1 MLSHLA
7 KLASPLIPPVL
18 QGSYVREYTCD
29 ITPQG
34 LTGLMSQTTPPE
46 KTEPVVCTHPDMMEQ
61 LASYIADEMNRN
73 ILDPAVLEMKKLI
86 DYDAGIEAK
95 QFAELPLLARMG
107 GALDFNN
114 IALAKKAAAFAI
126 WTGKV
131 GQGMDWDHK
140 EKIPTIFGGGVWHK
154 QGKYDYFY
162 DIWSNIHYG
171 YVGRVGGFSESLL
184 LDGAGLEQIGSAT
197 YRKLEEIA
205 DNLPKDEQKK
215 RWPYRSADIDGLRA
229 WDDIQDRLSI
239 SIGVKL
245 YNKHPNGGITAE
257 MVMNE
262 VLSIPPEQWGD
273 GIREHKCKTN

>member
-1 MLSHLA
+1 M
-7 KLASPLIPPVL
+7 
-18 QGSYVREYTCD
+18 
-29 ITPQG
+29 
-34 LTGLMSQTTPPE
+34 
-46 KTEPVVCTHPDMMEQ
+46 
-61 LASYIADEMNRN
+61 
-73 ILDPAVLEMKKLI
+73 
-86 DYDAGIEAK
+86 
-95 QFAELPLLARMG
+95 
-107 GALDFNN
+107 
-114 IALAKKAAAFAI
+114 
-126 WTGKV
+126 
-131 GQGMDWDHK
+131 
-140 EKIPTIFGGGVWHK
+140 
-154 QGKYDYFY
+154 
-162 DIWSNIHYG
+162 
-171 YVGRVGGFSESLL
+171 
-184 LDGAGLEQIGSAT
+184 DGAGLEQIGSAT